1 MAKNHVFVG
10 LYGSGKT
17 EIAINYAMRL
27 KKDFE
32 KVAIA
37 DVDIVSPYFRVRDYQ
52 QMIEKVGI
60 VVITP
65 PKNLSKADLPIIT
78 ASVAGYL
85 DNPQYRVVLDV
96 GGDERGIV
104 ALGYFKEHLIN
115 TDVYLVIN
123 TKRPFSQKVE
133 QIVRIAQNLESR
145 CGVRIDFL
153 VNNTNLGSNTDANMI
168 REGEKIVLQA
178 SKILKKPVAFTV
190 VTNSIDFASEI
201 SLFHIERYVKNKE
214 ELS

>member
-27 KKDFE
+27 KRDFE
-32 KVAIA
+32 KVAIG

-104 ALGYFKEHLIN
+104 ALGYLKEHLIN
-115 TDVYLVIN
+115 TSVYLVIN

-133 QIVRIAQNLESR
+133 QIVHIAQNLESR

-178 SKILKKPVAFTV
+178 SKILNKPVAFTV